1 MVKTERYKKGEKMK
15 VEKLYK
21 ECEKLIKSGHAQYD
35 VTIEMMG
42 DKNQRELINDLY
54 IKSYKDNNIGLLIL
68 KTESPIFWS

>member
-1 MVKTERYKKGEKMK
+1 MK

-21 ECEKLIKSGHAQYD
+21 ECEKLIKSGHSQYD